1 FPTSRCNW
9 IDSNILVSLTSKWR
23 GADLVSLFINV
34 SNLALL
40 LIRCVRYVNVN
51 VLLTILNR
59 YHWNTGLTIRL
70 VSGVTSMRWNIYCSP
85 VGTLSCTCAVG
96 YLTTDRFTRGFT
108 VDLRYLLRRGRLT
121 IWRRHVDCPR
131 DRLVQI
137 RLVGTINLLTRW
149 RLGSWCY
156 RRVVV
161 DTSLPMFNLDSNV
174 IRVST
179 S

>member
-1 FPTSRCNW
+1 P
-9 IDSNILVSLTSKWR
+9 
-23 GADLVSLFINV
+23 
-34 SNLALL
+34 
-40 LIRCVRYVNVN
+40 
-51 VLLTILNR
+51 
-59 YHWNTGLTIRL
+59 
-70 VSGVTSMRWNIYCSP
+70 
-85 VGTLSCTCAVG
+85 CAVG
-96 YLTTDRFTRGFT
+96 YLTSDIIDRGVT

-156 RRVVV
+156 RMVVV

-179 S
+179 SKGNRLWCISLAIFQNPASRNIGFNRNSLSCLTIDRICLDLVAILVNIDNISGLIFRLID